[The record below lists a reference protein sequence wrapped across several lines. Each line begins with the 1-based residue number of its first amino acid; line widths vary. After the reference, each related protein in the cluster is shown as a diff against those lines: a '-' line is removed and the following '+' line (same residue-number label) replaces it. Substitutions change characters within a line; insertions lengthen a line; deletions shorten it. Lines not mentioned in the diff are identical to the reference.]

1 MNEST
6 DSLEEMFLN
15 IMLSKLSHMM
25 GLAKDAAHSIHA
37 FPLDTESGPQ
47 GPREVLFNDLKA
59 KAKALEDAVIAIEN
73 YEREQ
78 ERKAAS

>member
-25 GLAKDAAHSIHA
+25 GLAKDAAHSIHT
-37 FPLDTESGPQ
+37 FPLDTESGAQ

-78 ERKAAS
+78 ERKTAS